1 MIKTIR
7 PKRTGTRVKPIRRQD
22 PNTQYSTRWKRQARA
37 FIGAYPLCVSC
48 LCEGRITSSRVVD
61 HIVPH
66 GGDAGLFWDA
76 ENLEPLCKTCH
87 DGPKQRCEKTGVDWI
102 EYLNERIRKMRTRKF
117 VLLSGSLMPPAI
129 RGRLIYSDDGEGG
142 AER

>member
-7 PKRTGTRVKPIRRQD
+7 PKRTRVKSIKRQD

-66 GGDAGLFWDA
+66 GGDAGLFWDI
-76 ENLEPLCKTCH
+76 ENLQALCKTCH
-87 DGPKQRCEKTGVDWI
+87 DGVKQRCEKTGGDWI

-117 VLLSGSLMPPAI
+117 VLLSWVLMPPAI
-129 RGRLIYSDDGEGG
+129 RERLTEVSNGECGTG
-142 AER
+142 